1 MPNQAGDK
9 GKNIPSTS
17 KTHQHDNNIKK
28 SSTNTGKNL
37 HNHVKSNIDEYLV
50 QCKHILI
57 HIQKYYILC
66 LNVPKNV
73 PFIEK
78 SQLQS
83 ALQRVDKYI
92 LATQTISHLEDE
104 HPRLKK

>member
-9 GKNIPSTS
+9 GKNIPSSS

-37 HNHVKSNIDEYLV
+37 HNHVKSNIHEYLL

-57 HIQKYYILC
+57 HTY
-66 LNVPKNV
+66 KNITAFV
-73 PFIEK
+73 
-78 SQLQS
+78 
-83 ALQRVDKYI
+83 
-92 LATQTISHLEDE
+92 
-104 HPRLKK
+104 